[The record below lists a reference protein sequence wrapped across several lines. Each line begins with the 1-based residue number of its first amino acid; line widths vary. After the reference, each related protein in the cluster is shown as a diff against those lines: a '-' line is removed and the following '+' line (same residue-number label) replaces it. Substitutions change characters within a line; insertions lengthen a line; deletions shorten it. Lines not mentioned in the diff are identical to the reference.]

1 MAARQMDRAAGPS
14 GKPVR
19 AYQSARRA
27 QTAADTRD
35 TILTVAMRLFT
46 EQGYG
51 RVTVNDI
58 ARAAGV
64 AVPTVYAS
72 TGGKSAILA
81 ALVAEAQAAPV
92 VDETL
97 AAVGQSPTPGDAVR
111 VTASGVRA
119 DNEQHRDLL
128 RVMKAAAEFDEAA
141 ADIVARSDEVYR
153 QALAQVVDRVQEMGA
168 LRPGL
173 SPRQATDILW
183 FYLGPAAWDLLVA
196 GRQWTWDEAE
206 QWLAGQAS
214 AAILDLPSAE
224 APDGGPDGR

>member
-1 MAARQMDRAAGPS
+1 MNQAAEPS

-27 QTAADTRD
+27 QAAADTRD
-35 TILTVAMRLFT
+35 TILTVAMRLFA

-51 RVTVNDI
+51 RVTVSDI
-58 ARAAGV
+58 ARAACV
-64 AVPTVYAS
+64 AVPTVYVS

-81 ALVAEAQAAPV
+81 ALVAEATGAPI

-97 AAVGQSPTPGDAVR
+97 AAVRQSPTPWDAIR

-119 DNEQHRDLL
+119 DNEQHRTLL
-128 RVMKAAAEFDEAA
+128 RVMKAAAAFDEAA
-141 ADIVARSDEVYR
+141 ADVVARSDEVYR

-173 SPRQATDILW
+173 SPQQAIDILW
-183 FYLGPAAWDLLVA
+183 FYFGSAAWDLLVA
-196 GRQWTWDEAE
+196 GRQWTWDQAE

-214 AAILDLPSAE
+214 AAILIE
-224 APDGGPDGR
+224 ATSRDAPGGSGGA